1 MDLPQLEAG
10 MAILAEQINKISRE
24 VRSNALSS
32 VIGGSFVR
40 APGGTNVTINR
51 QPMGSSGGGVGVCP
65 FRVTDASIGTTLKVQ
80 VQTGTVLTPTGARYP
95 DGMSIE
101 EPPFYLEISET
112 CFIYC
117 KISYIENTVTVM
129 VESTGITLLQ
139 SATAL
144 PNTVDDEYV
153 LLATLVVNPE
163 TVAITQISNVCLP
176 VAANPCNL
184 NWA

>member
-40 APGGTNVTINR
+40 APGGTSVTINR

-65 FRVTDASIGTTLKVQ
+65 FRVTDASVGTTLKVQ
-80 VQTGTVLTPTGARYP
+80 VQIDTVLTTYGARYP
-95 DGMSIE
+95 LGMSNGG
-101 EPPFYLEISET
+101 PPYYLEISET

-117 KISYIENTVTVM
+117 KISYIPNTVLVIF
-129 VESTGITLLQ
+129 EDTGITLLQ

-153 LLATLVVNPE
+153 LLATLVVDAE

-184 NWA
+184 NWS